1 MRCLFIFAC
10 LSVAPL
16 AAQESERITLFN
28 GKDLDGWV
36 AEGARD
42 FKDGGQLKQVW
53 SVKDGNIFCDGKGFG
68 FLRYA
73 KQEFADFH
81 FHVEYRMH
89 PRCNSGIGIR
99 TVPFDP
105 KQSKAT
111 RPSFACY
118 EIQLLDDAGKP
129 PTKHSTA
136 SLYRYVAPKT
146 NPVKG
151 AGAWNVLDIECR
163 GPHIRLKLNDEQI
176 IDVDQTTIEQVK
188 NNRLQGFV
196 CLQNHGGKI
205 EFRNLW
211 VREYKK

>member
-1 MRCLFIFAC
+1 MRCLLLLAC
-10 LSVAPL
+10 LSLAPL
-16 AAQESERITLFN
+16 AAQEPERITLFD

-36 AEGARD
+36 AEGVKE
-42 FKDGGQLKQVW
+42 FKDGDRLKPVW

-73 KQEFADFH
+73 KLEFADFH
-81 FHVEYRMH
+81 FHVEYRMQR
-89 PRCNSGIGIR
+89 RCNSGVGIR

-105 KQSKAT
+105 KQPKAT

-129 PTKHSTA
+129 PSKHGTA

-146 NPVKG
+146 NPVKA
-151 AGAWNVLDIECR
+151 AGEWNVLDIECR
-163 GPHIRLKLNDEQI
+163 GPRIRLKLNGEPI
-176 IDVDQTTIEQVK
+176 LDVDQTTIEQVK
-188 NNRLQGFV
+188 NNRLHGFV